1 MASASRASRRPV
13 SRCVRAAAF
22 LIQITASTNGA
33 SGARWEMGKF
43 WRARSVWTPYS
54 ASADTASSPR
64 GSRSTRVALIASVR
78 SLRTPSVSSQES
90 PMELTDFIQHLPS
103 RAAFAP
109 DKMTK
114 LDCFRS
120 PRLLVGLNCF
130 EAGQSQPIHAHAGAD
145 KFYLV
150 VSGKASFG
158 VAVGPDGV
166 GRAGALEPPPP
177 PAFRPLAGRARPP
190 LLHRLDQVVTGSLLS
205 CQDSVG
211 VESVAALVE
220 MGDAHPQQLLQE
232 GRHGSL

>member
-1 MASASRASRRPV
+1 
-13 SRCVRAAAF
+13 
-22 LIQITASTNGA
+22 
-33 SGARWEMGKF
+33 MGKL

-54 ASADTASSPR
+54 ASAGTGSSPR

-150 VSGKASFG
+150 VSGKARFS
-158 VAVGPDGV
+158 VGDRTSEAGPGDLVLAPDGV
-166 GRAGALEPPPP
+166 PHGVERALERTVVLVAII
-177 PAFRPLAGRARPP
+177 PAPKGYAGHFVGSTLSAS
-190 LLHRLDQVVTGSLLS
+190 LNRLKY
-205 CQDSVG
+205 SVI
-211 VESVAALVE
+211 
-220 MGDAHPQQLLQE
+220 PI
-232 GRHGSL
+232 